1 MLRIKRLYTFILQ
14 TFLPVFCMTFLICL
28 FIVLMQ
34 FLWKYVDEM
43 VGKGLEINVLFE
55 LFFYAALSLAPM
67 ALPLAI
73 LLASLMTFGNMG
85 ERLELLA
92 MKAAGVSLIKIM
104 RPLIVTVAIIA
115 VGAFFFQNEILP
127 RSQVKLY
134 SLLFSMRHK
143 SPELDIPEGVFYKE
157 IEGYNLFVKHKN
169 HETGMLYDVMIYNL
183 SGSFEDAAVIVAD
196 SGKLK
201 MTDDKQ
207 FLFLT
212 LWDGES
218 FENLKDQRTA
228 ASNVPYRRETFKKKE
243 ILIEFDANF
252 NRMDE
257 SFMSNQYIGKNMK
270 ELQGSIDSLTL
281 RSDSVANS
289 YSTTLKKN
297 TYFKNSLAE
306 ASSDSIL
313 KIPATIL
320 MPTPESVMA
329 DASLKE
335 KQGILT
341 KAASKS
347 SSIEQD
353 YMFKKSMQQ
362 DESKVIRRHEIEM
375 HKKFTLSIACLLF
388 FFIGAPLGAIIR
400 KGGLGMPVIIS
411 VFLFIVY
418 YIIDTAGYK
427 FARDGQWPVW
437 EGVWLSSA
445 FLLPL
450 GVFFTI
456 KAANDSVLFNMEV
469 YADVLRNIIGYQKK
483 RHFLRKEVIIETL
496 NNAEIRNDIEQ
507 VNMLCEN
514 YLKASADKRS
524 INFINFYTNRHTP
537 QGLEEIVVRYNIML
551 EAASNSDNYAFLKKL
566 SDSPVLFK
574 MSFNSPVESK
584 WAGIL
589 IALLL
594 PFSIPYYLFALLK
607 RYQRLKALREVIKN
621 NKELLHLLVD
631 TKTI

>member
-14 TFLPVFCMTFLICL
+14 TFLPVFGMTFFICL

-43 VGKGLEINVLFE
+43 VGKGLEMKVLFE

-73 LLASLMTFGNMG
+73 LLASLMTFGNLG

-92 MKAAGVSLIKIM
+92 MKAAGVSLIRIM

-115 VGAFFFQNEILP
+115 VGAFFFQNEVLP

-157 IEGYNLFVKHKN
+157 IDGYNLYVKHKN
-169 HETGMLYDVMIYNL
+169 RDTGMLYDVMIYDV

-207 FLFLT
+207 YLFLT
-212 LWDGES
+212 LWNGES

-228 ASNVPYRRETFKKKE
+228 TSNVPYRRETFQKKE

-257 SFMSNQYIGKNMK
+257 SFMANQYIGKNME
-270 ELQGSIDSLTL
+270 ELRTSIDSLTF
-281 RSDSVANS
+281 RSDSIATQYANN
-289 YSTTLKKN
+289 LKKN
-297 TYFKNSLAE
+297 AYFRGSLTE
-306 ASSDSIL
+306 STTDSVL
-313 KIPATIL
+313 N
-320 MPTPESVMA
+320 
-329 DASLKE
+329 ASLTDITDPITVLNKASLRE
-335 KQGILT
+335 KQSILT

-353 YMFKKSMQQ
+353 YTFKKSMQE
-362 DESKVIRRHEIEM
+362 DENKVIRRHEIEM

-450 GVFFTI
+450 GIFFTV
-456 KAANDSVLFNMEV
+456 KAVNDSVLFNLEV
-469 YADVLRNIIGYQKK
+469 YTETIRNLLGLRKK
-483 RHFLRKEVIIETL
+483 RVFERKEVIIETL
-496 NNAEIRNDIEQ
+496 KKEALREDILQ
-507 VNMLCEN
+507 LNRMCET
-514 YLKASADKRS
+514 YLAASADNRS
-524 INFINFYTNRHTP
+524 IQFLNFYTNQHAPT
-537 QGLEEIVVRYNIML
+537 GLEDLVVKYNIML
-551 EAASNSDNYAFLKKL
+551 ETASNSDDRNFLKKL
-566 SDSPVLFK
+566 SDSPVLYK
-574 MSFNSPVESK
+574 MNFGSPVNSK
-584 WAGIL
+584 WGGIL
-589 IALLL
+589 IALFI
-594 PFSIPYYLFALLK
+594 PFSLPYYLFAIFK
-607 RYQRLKALREVIKN
+607 RKQRMDAIKEVIKN
-621 NKELLHLLVD
+621 NGELLNLL
-631 TKTI
+631 

>member
-14 TFLPVFCMTFLICL
+14 TFLPVFGMTFFICL

-34 FLWKYVDEM
+34 LLWKYVDEM
-43 VGKGLEINVLFE
+43 VGKGLEMKVLFE

-73 LLASLMTFGNMG
+73 LLASLMTFGNLG

-92 MKAAGVSLIKIM
+92 MKAAGVSLIRIM

-115 VGAFFFQNEILP
+115 VGAFFFQNEVLP

-157 IEGYNLFVKHKN
+157 IDGYNLYVKHKN
-169 HETGMLYDVMIYNL
+169 RDTGMLYDVMIYDV

-207 FLFLT
+207 YLFLT
-212 LWDGES
+212 LWNGES

-228 ASNVPYRRETFKKKE
+228 TSNVPYRRETFQKKE

-257 SFMSNQYIGKNMK
+257 SFMANQYIGKNME
-270 ELQGSIDSLTL
+270 ELRTSIDSLTF
-281 RSDSVANS
+281 RSDSIATQYANN
-289 YSTTLKKN
+289 LKKN
-297 TYFKNSLAE
+297 AYFRGSLTE
-306 ASSDSIL
+306 STTDSVL
-313 KIPATIL
+313 N
-320 MPTPESVMA
+320 
-329 DASLKE
+329 ASLTDITDPITVLNKASLRE
-335 KQGILT
+335 KQSILT

-353 YMFKKSMQQ
+353 YTFKKSMQE
-362 DESKVIRRHEIEM
+362 DENKVIRRHEIEM

-450 GVFFTI
+450 GIFFTV
-456 KAANDSVLFNMEV
+456 KAVNDSVLFNLEV
-469 YADVLRNIIGYQKK
+469 YTETIRNLLGLRKK
-483 RHFLRKEVIIETL
+483 RVFERKEVIIETL
-496 NNAEIRNDIEQ
+496 KKEALREDILQ
-507 VNMLCEN
+507 LNRMCET
-514 YLKASADKRS
+514 YLAASADNRS
-524 INFINFYTNRHTP
+524 IQFLNFYTNQHAPT
-537 QGLEEIVVRYNIML
+537 GLEDLVVKYNIML
-551 EAASNSDNYAFLKKL
+551 ETASNSDDRNFLKKL
-566 SDSPVLFK
+566 SDSPVLYK
-574 MSFNSPVESK
+574 MNFGSPVNSK
-584 WAGIL
+584 WGGIL
-589 IALLL
+589 IALFI
-594 PFSIPYYLFALLK
+594 PFSLPYYLFAIFK
-607 RYQRLKALREVIKN
+607 RKQRMDAIKEVIKN
-621 NKELLHLLVD
+621 NGELLNLL
-631 TKTI
+631 